1 MNIYSYLFGVCYI
14 FESTCASPSTYI
26 SGPITDQDD
35 YFENFAKA
43 ETKLSRLG
51 FAAIN
56 PAAIN
61 AAMPSTTT
69 HAEYMHVSFALI
81 DLCDRLYMLPGWEM
95 SEGARSEYFYAA
107 AKGKEI
113 KLMRDLP
120 EE

>member
-1 MNIYSYLFGVCYI
+1 MTKIK
-14 FESTCASPSTYI
+14 AYI
-26 SGPITDQDD
+26 SGPITGQDD
-35 YFENFAKA
+35 YFETFAKA
-43 ETKLSRLG
+43 ETKLSCLG

-69 HAEYMHVSFALI
+69 HAEYMHISFALI

-113 KLMRDLP
+113 KLIRNIP
-120 EE
+120 EEETHE